1 MIKEFKIQDWMTSKL
16 RLSGNNLVLFALM
29 WKMSEQGTKT
39 VKIDYKEI
47 TLAMSVSDPTVYNC
61 LGQLVKRG
69 LLEDHGDRLYV
80 INAKCS

>member
-1 MIKEFKIQDWMTSKL
+1 MIKEFKIQDWMTGKL
-16 RLSGNNLVLFALM
+16 KLSGNNLVLFALM
-29 WKMSEQGTKT
+29 WKMSEQGTNS

-69 LLEDHGDRLYV
+69 LLDDRGDRLYA
-80 INAKCS
+80 ISAKCS

>member
-16 RLSGNNLVLFALM
+16 QLSGNNLVLFALM
-29 WKMSEQGTKT
+29 WKMSEQGTKP

-47 TLAMSVSDPTVYNC
+47 ILAMSVSNPTFYNC

-69 LLEDHGDRLYV
+69 LLEDRGDRLYA
-80 INAKCS
+80 ISAKCS